1 MIFYILFG
9 KFEDELPT
17 ILENSGLIK
26 NLTLKENIDPNMLFG
41 MAKALFSIGTELQG
55 GKLKTLDL
63 KNYSIITQTN
73 HEYILVL
80 VVDNSKRSK
89 GKKTILIEKLVEIFE
104 FFRYYDR
111 KNIITLENL
120 DDLKKS
126 FQNIIPACK
135 KSVKNLKLKK
145 Q

>member
-17 ILENSGLIK
+17 ILENSGFIK

-63 KNYSIITQTN
+63 KNYSIITN
-73 HEYILVL
+73 SDEKNLLVI
-80 VVDNSKRSK
+80 VVDNSKKYNSR
-89 GKKTILIEKLVEIFE
+89 KTILIEKIIDIFE
-104 FFRYYDR
+104 LFIDCQNKKESFDELKISLI
-111 KNIITLENL
+111 KNIPSF
-120 DDLKKS
+120 KKS
-126 FQNIIPACK
+126 LK
-135 KSVKNLKLKK
+135 HLTLKN
-145 Q
+145 

>member
-104 FFRYYDR
+104 FFKYYD
-111 KNIITLENL
+111 K
-120 DDLKKS
+120 KKS
-126 FQNIIPACK
+126 LHWKI
-135 KSVKNLKLKK
+135 
-145 Q
+145 